1 VAVLLVLELEIIA
14 AKMGNRSRH
23 LHCSKKYPVP
33 LFSVA
38 WLRIE
43 GENEE
48 SEGTT
53 TGGEHVVILGGG
65 GGGGRTGVANLL
77 LLVRYY
83 VNKSVLSDAFHEVST
98 DNDPPYRMA
107 ALPGGEGF
115 VCSLGNDCRLFT
127 LKKAADDDGG
137 TRISS
142 DERRIE
148 VLEGVGERNSLVFS
162 ADGTRL
168 AAGGDDGYLRVF
180 EWPSLKVSIDGTMC
194 EICRSRR
201 QQAGVCGGFLINKC
215 VLGFFCLWSLFFT
228 VRGFPL
234 FHAC

>member
-1 VAVLLVLELEIIA
+1 MAVLLVLELEIIA

-142 DERRIE
+142 DERR
-148 VLEGVGERNSLVFS
+148 
-162 ADGTRL
+162 
-168 AAGGDDGYLRVF
+168 LRF
-180 EWPSLKVSIDGTMC
+180 WK
-194 EICRSRR
+194 
-201 QQAGVCGGFLINKC
+201 A
-215 VLGFFCLWSLFFT
+215 
-228 VRGFPL
+228 
-234 FHAC
+234 